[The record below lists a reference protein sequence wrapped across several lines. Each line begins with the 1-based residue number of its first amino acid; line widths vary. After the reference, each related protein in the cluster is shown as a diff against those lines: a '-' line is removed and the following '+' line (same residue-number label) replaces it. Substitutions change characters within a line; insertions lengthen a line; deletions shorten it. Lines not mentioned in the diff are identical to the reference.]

1 MGYQPKIHD
10 AGGSVVVTNL
20 DSAKSAI
27 NIIVDQGEG
36 NPGPYDDP
44 NKEEKD
50 HYDVFKDLKYGSQK
64 WTVYPVI
71 KNPTTVGYWDMDKRI
86 YQVSERF
93 ILFPNGSP
101 SLVQGF
107 GRLRCGVLLPVVDDR
122 EVMDSQSR

>member
-1 MGYQPKIHD
+1 LGYQPIIHD

-20 DSAKSAI
+20 DSAIKAI

-50 HYDVFKDLKYGSQK
+50 HYDVFKDLKYGTQK

-101 SLVQGF
+101 SLAQGF
-107 GRLRCGVLLPVVDDR
+107 GCLRCGVLLPVVDDR
-122 EVMDSQSR
+122 EVMDSQS